1 MPTEVSAK
9 ALEQKLCVLTLV
21 CTLDMPTEATL
32 LCRHGPYVQKEQFPP
47 FLVHHFYCSGYRG
60 SKNKSK
66 TNNSKTNQN
75 KQTTTTKKTSKG
87 TTLLLYCTF
96 RTLWP
101 HCCPNNEQ
109 TH

>member
-21 CTLDMPTEATL
+21 CTLDMPREAGL
-32 LCRHGPYVQKEQFPP
+32 LCSHRPLVQKEQFPP

-60 SKNKSK
+60 SKNKTK
-66 TNNSKTNQN
+66 TNNNETNQN
-75 KQTTTTKKTSKG
+75 EQKKTSKG

-109 TH
+109 IH